1 MHRSRTSRYPRHYS
15 QPPPPP
21 RRRGPHPRPPSPSS
35 MKIFPVYVGNIA
47 KDASVSDL
55 RAVFGRF
62 GNVLEVTVISEHGFV
77 TYDSVEEASEAVR
90 SLDGFQMCGK
100 TLEVD
105 YSDEMKAYFARQ
117 SRSGRHV
124 KCKIVIFFPRSCSL
138 NSLVSDLDHPRKDEI
153 PRCDPLLRGGGTD
166 CRLVHLLSINGQRP
180 LHLYPIDLR
189 GLTVGARGASLPQM
203 TLGRRQG
210 ALVPPVGIPGILD
223 LHRVDRIRARKG
235 DALIRDQSLH
245 LRRGYDMK
253 VELPLQARGRPGNWK
268 RKSVRMTN
276 QIRARLI

>member
-1 MHRSRTSRYPRHYS
+1 
-15 QPPPPP
+15 
-21 RRRGPHPRPPSPSS
+21 

-117 SRSGRHV
+117 NRSGRHV
-124 KCKIVIFFPRSCSL
+124 KLLCFTCGEATQVNGSC
-138 NSLVSDLDHPRKDEI
+138 LVFLARFIQLQYLEAREPWEHG
-153 PRCDPLLRGGGTD
+153 LLRS
-166 CRLVHLLSINGQRP
+166 LS
-180 LHLYPIDLR
+180 
-189 GLTVGARGASLPQM
+189 SLM
-203 TLGRRQG
+203 RSDVTSKAVWRQ
-210 ALVPPVGIPGILD
+210 P
-223 LHRVDRIRARKG
+223 
-235 DALIRDQSLH
+235 
-245 LRRGYDMK
+245 
-253 VELPLQARGRPGNWK
+253 
-268 RKSVRMTN
+268 
-276 QIRARLI
+276 